1 VSPGEEPTGDLLLLP
16 ERPPIAP
23 IVVAVLDIL
32 ALDEALTEL
41 HRLESLASSA
51 TVFVREKFAAL
62 RL

>member
-1 VSPGEEPTGDLLLLP
+1 MSSGEEPTGDLLLLP

-41 HRLESLASSA
+41 QGLESPASSA